1 MSVLQK
7 NLLFIKMGE
16 SNNYRRLFEKELK
29 GHYKKI
35 IYLKG
40 EEILREGFKDEYI
53 YYLETGKVIVTK
65 KDNKGEEY
73 SIGYVM
79 QDEFFG
85 YSSYFELPE
94 IATYKA
100 LNGCI
105 IYAVDALFLRKKI
118 EESREFGKLAA
129 IIVMNFVRTQSSRNS
144 MIMLNDSKE
153 VLLSFVH
160 ENIKRFGKLE
170 ENGDVSVELDVNM
183 GDISKALNL
192 TRETVSRIFSNLKK
206 KGIIET
212 KRKYIRIK
220 DMDGFLKQFRE

>member
-7 NLLFIKMGE
+7 ELLFIKMGE
-16 SNNYRRLFEKELK
+16 SNNYRKLFDKELK

-35 IYLKG
+35 IYFKG
-40 EEILREGFKDEYI
+40 EDIIKEGYRDEYI
-53 YYLETGKVIVTK
+53 YYLDSGKVIIIK
-65 KDNKGEEY
+65 KDKKGDEY

-105 IYAVDALFLRKKI
+105 IYAVDAIYLRRKI
-118 EESREFGKLAA
+118 DESKELRKLAA
-129 IIVMNFVRTQSSRNS
+129 HIVMNSVRTQGNRNS
-144 MIMLNDSKE
+144 MLMLNDAKE
-153 VLLSFVH
+153 VLLNFVL
-160 ENIKRFGKLE
+160 ENVQKFGRIE
-170 ENGDVSVELDVNM
+170 ANGDVSVEFDVNM

-192 TRETVSRIFSNLKK
+192 TRETVSRIFSSLKR

-212 KRKYIRIK
+212 QRKYIRIR
-220 DMDGFLKQFRE
+220 DMNGFLKQFRE